1 MKVILSRRFEEQ
13 SNQIFERIS
22 RDKPGAAARWWH
34 NLRSKLRRLGQFPNS
49 GRVFDE
55 RRFPSIRQIVFG
67 DYRLLF
73 EITERQAD
81 VLGIL
86 HCAQRLRPGM
96 LGLAGSGGEEE

>member
-13 SNQIFERIS
+13 ANQIFERIS

-34 NLRSKLRRLGQFPNS
+34 NLRSKLRRLSQFPNS

-55 RRFPSIRQIVFG
+55 RRFPSIRHIVFG

-73 EITERQAD
+73 EISERKVD
-81 VLGIL
+81 VLGIF
-86 HCAQRLRPGM
+86 HGAQRLRAGM
-96 LGLAGSGGEEE
+96 LGLGGSAGEEE